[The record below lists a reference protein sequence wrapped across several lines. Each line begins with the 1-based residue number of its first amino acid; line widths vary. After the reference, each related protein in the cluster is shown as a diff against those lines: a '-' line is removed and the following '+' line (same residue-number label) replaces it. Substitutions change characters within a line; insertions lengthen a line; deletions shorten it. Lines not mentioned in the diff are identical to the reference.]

1 MTSSEGSLSTQPAGS
16 VFENMIEVLY
26 APSKVFDRTRQ
37 SKATMY
43 VVVSAVVAGVVL
55 FATMNLLQPWFEAQ
69 ADVAV
74 AQAAAKG
81 QAMPDAAVG
90 AMRGFMKWGFV
101 GTAVMAMLIGP
112 YLNAWFLQLGGKLA
126 SARLTYSQAAMI
138 AVLGGIPRLLA
149 YLLMPAQTM
158 LLDAEKA
165 RGLSD
170 LSLGAARF
178 VDPATTSPAVL
189 AMLSSLDL
197 TRIWQVILT
206 AIGVSVVAR
215 VSTGAGF
222 VAAVIMV
229 CIGLILQ
236 LIPAALA

>member
-1 MTSSEGSLSTQPAGS
+1 
-16 VFENMIEVLY
+16 
-26 APSKVFDRTRQ
+26 
-37 SKATMY
+37 
-43 VVVSAVVAGVVL
+43 
-55 FATMNLLQPWFEAQ
+55 
-69 ADVAV
+69 
-74 AQAAAKG
+74 
-81 QAMPDAAVG
+81 
-90 AMRGFMKWGFV
+90 
-101 GTAVMAMLIGP
+101 
-112 YLNAWFLQLGGKLA
+112 
-126 SARLTYSQAAMI
+126 MI

-149 YLLMPAQTM
+149 YLLLPAQTKP
-158 LLDAEKA
+158 LDAEKA
-165 RGLSD
+165 RRLSGP
-170 LSLGAARF
+170 SLGAARF